1 MSINSY
7 SQAAA
12 RRVDEQVARNN
23 ARLNARYSDA
33 SPVAR
38 QALQS
43 RERYLRARV
52 VITFFQVRRLF
63 CSPGRRA
70 RKRPARPGR
79 GR

>member
-43 RERYLRARV
+43 RERYLRARA
-52 VITFFQVRRLF
+52 L
-63 CSPGRRA
+63 GR
-70 RKRPARPGR
+70 
-79 GR
+79 